1 MTGSPPARGRLRFGA
16 RREVGF
22 TLVEVVVAF
31 VLLTLVLS
39 VSFEIFSRGMA
50 RAGDL
55 DDRARALVVA
65 QSRLGLA
72 GLEDG
77 WKEGVSTGESED
89 RRYQWT
95 LTIRRADEIANSAE
109 GKPASSAYAIYRVD
123 VHVGWRGAD
132 GRDHALDL
140 ATLATGAKPT

>member
-1 MTGSPPARGRLRFGA
+1 MTRQR
-16 RREVGF
+16 GF
-22 TLVEVVVAF
+22 TLIEVVVAF

-55 DDRARALVVA
+55 DDRAGALVVA
-65 QSRLGLA
+65 QSQLGMA

-77 WKEGVSTGESED
+77 WKEGVTTGETQD

-95 LTIRRADEIANSAE
+95 LSVRRADELATGSD
-109 GKPASSAYAIYRVD
+109 GKPPSSAYALYRVD
-123 VHVGWRGAD
+123 VHVGWKGAD
-132 GRDHALDL
+132 GREHAIDL
-140 ATLATGAKPT
+140 GTLATGAKPT

>member
-1 MTGSPPARGRLRFGA
+1 MNRQR
-16 RREVGF
+16 GF

-55 DDRARALVVA
+55 EDRARALVVA
-65 QSRLGLA
+65 QSRLALA
-72 GLEDG
+72 GLEEG
-77 WKEGVSTGESED
+77 WKEGVTNGETED

-95 LTIRRADEIANSAE
+95 VTVRRADEIATGTD
-109 GKPASSAYAIYRVD
+109 GKPPSSTYALYRVD
-123 VHVGWRGAD
+123 VHVAWHGAD
-132 GRDHALDL
+132 SREHAIDL
-140 ATLATGAKPT
+140 ATLATGAKPA

>member
-1 MTGSPPARGRLRFGA
+1 MS
-16 RREVGF
+16 RRERGF
-22 TLVEVVVAF
+22 TLIEVVVAF
-31 VLLTLVLS
+31 VLLSLVLS
-39 VSFEIFSRGMA
+39 VSFEIFTRGMA

-72 GLEDG
+72 GLEEG
-77 WKEGVSTGESED
+77 WSEGVTSGESAD

-95 LTIRRADEIANSAE
+95 MTIRRADELANGAD
-109 GKPASSAYAIYRVD
+109 GKPATSAYTMYRVD
-123 VHVGWRGAD
+123 VHVAWHGAD
-132 GRDHALDL
+132 GREHALDL